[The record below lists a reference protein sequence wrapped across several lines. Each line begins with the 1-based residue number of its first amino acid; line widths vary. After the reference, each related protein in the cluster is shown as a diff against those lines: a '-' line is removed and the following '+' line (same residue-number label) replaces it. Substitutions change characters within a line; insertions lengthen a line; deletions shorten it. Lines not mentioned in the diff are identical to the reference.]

1 MRFQKRVYKS
11 TCTTFPFRP
20 SHMYNIETVDI
31 IFLSPLSIS
40 DRIHLRTDA
49 ETECPSSCSQPSI
62 PTKLGTPLKLGVPFK
77 LGIESTL
84 LISELGP
91 KTGLAIRRLLLRRA
105 MALWIKLNTG
115 TVLYRSPSYRIA
127 LVHFMY
133 V

>member
-1 MRFQKRVYKS
+1 MRFQKRVNKG

-40 DRIHLRTDA
+40 DRIHLRADA
-49 ETECPSSCSQPSI
+49 ETECPSSCSQPFI
-62 PTKLGTPLKLGVPFK
+62 PTKLGTPLKLGFPFK

-84 LISELGP
+84 LISDLGP

-115 TVLYRSPSYRIA
+115 TISHRFPSYPIA
-127 LVHFMY
+127 LVHLIS